1 MTKFVVIASGKG
13 GTGKTT
19 TAINL
24 GTALSDFGRDVIV
37 VDANITTPNV
47 GLHLGM
53 HSTQLTLH
61 DALKGKK
68 HIKEV
73 VYSHPSG
80 LKIIP
85 AHISLDESKGIKKE
99 KLADVIMGLAGATD
113 IVIIDTATGFG
124 DEMQNLIKSSDEML
138 IVTTPELAAIT
149 DALKTIKLAEEND
162 ASVIGIVL
170 NRYSEEDIDMT
181 VENIE
186 KMLGKKILAVIPED
200 KHIKKSIKLKH
211 PVIYAYPMS
220 PSSVGFKKLAARLIG
235 EKYETDLEK
244 KEKKKMFYYVLR
256 KIGLR

>member
-1 MTKFVVIASGKG
+1 MTKFIVIASGKG

-19 TAINL
+19 AAINI

-47 GLHLGM
+47 GLYLGM
-53 HSTQLTLH
+53 HSTQLTLY

-85 AHISLDESKGIKKE
+85 AHISLEKSKKVKKE
-99 KLADVIMGLAGATD
+99 KLVDVIMELAGSTD
-113 IVIIDTATGFG
+113 IVIIDTATGLGKELKDFFTA
-124 DEMQNLIKSSDEML
+124 SDEVL
-138 IVTTPELAAIT
+138 IVTTAELPAIT
-149 DALKTIKLAEEND
+149 DALKTIKLAEEHD
-162 ASVIGIVL
+162 ATVIGVVL
-170 NRYSEEDIDMT
+170 NRYDDKDIDMT

-186 KMLGKKILAVIPED
+186 KMLGKQVLAIIPED
-200 KHIKKSIKLKH
+200 KNVKKSIKLKH

-220 PSSVGFKKLAARLIG
+220 PSSVSFKKLAAKLIG
-235 EKYETDLEK
+235 QKYET
-244 KEKKKMFYYVLR
+244 EKKK
-256 KIGLR
+256 KQKNKKKKQ

>member
-19 TAINL
+19 TAINI
-24 GTALSDFGRDVIV
+24 GTALSDFGRDVVV

-53 HSTQLTLH
+53 HSTKHSLH

-80 LKIIP
+80 LKVIP
-85 AHISLDESKGIKKE
+85 AHISLEKIKNIKKE
-99 KLADVIMGLAGATD
+99 KLADVIMDLAGSTE
-113 IVIIDTATGFG
+113 IVIIDTAAGLG
-124 DEMQNLIKSSDEML
+124 KELQDIIKKSDEVL
-138 IVTTPELAAIT
+138 IVTTPELPSIT
-149 DALKTIKLAEEND
+149 DALKTIKLAEEHD
-162 ASVIGIVL
+162 ATVIGVVL
-170 NRYSEEDIDMT
+170 NRCSDKSIDMT

-186 KMLGKKILAVIPED
+186 KMLGKQVLAVVPED
-200 KHIKKSIKLKH
+200 KNVKKSIKLKH

-220 PSSVGFKKLAARLIG
+220 PSSLSFKKAAAKLIG
-235 EKYETDLEK
+235 EKYEVELDK
-244 KEKKKMFYYVLR
+244 KEKQSKFHHVLKKL
-256 KIGLR
+256 GLG

>member
-19 TAINL
+19 TAINV

-37 VDANITTPNV
+37 VDANLTTPNV

-53 HSTQLTLH
+53 HSTKHTLH

-80 LKIIP
+80 LKIVP
-85 AHISLDESKGIKKE
+85 SHISLDKLKGVKKE
-99 KLADVIMGLAGATD
+99 KLADVIMELAGATD
-113 IVIIDTATGFG
+113 IVIIDTETGLG
-124 DEMQNLIKSSDEML
+124 DELKNLIKKSDEVL
-138 IVTTPELAAIT
+138 IVTTPDLTAIT
-149 DALKTIKLAEEND
+149 DALKTIKMAEEHD
-162 ASVIGIVL
+162 ATVIGVVL
-170 NRYSEEDIDMT
+170 NRYSDKDLDMT

-186 KMLGKKILAVIPED
+186 KMLGKQVLVVVPED
-200 KHIKKSIKLKH
+200 KNVKKSIKLKH

-220 PSSVGFKKLAARLIG
+220 PSSVSFKKLAAKMIG
-235 EKYETDLEK
+235 EKYETDLEEKGMFHHVLK
-244 KEKKKMFYYVLR
+244 KL
-256 KIGLR
+256 GLR